1 MHTFWLSTKVP
12 LGRLFP
18 FIFAAFLSVS
28 SASSRLPAARR
39 YRADSGANCKEIH
52 SKYIFDE
59 WRY

>member
-39 YRADSGANCKEIH
+39 YRADSGANCKEI
-52 SKYIFDE
+52 
-59 WRY
+59 